1 MERSAGEGATADPRT
16 ASPGMLVS
24 EALGVMNRNK
34 IGALLVVDEAGALC
48 GLLHIH
54 DCLRA
59 GVA

>member
-1 MERSAGEGATADPRT
+1 MERSAGQVATRGPRT
-16 ASPGMLVS
+16 ATPEMLVS

-34 IGALLVVDEAGALC
+34 IGALLVLDEAGRIL